1 MASKQG
7 NKQPL
12 SALEKKMMECSN
24 LFEQSRGSSFAKPRL
39 GGASGTT
46 KHSYA
51 PGFNMPRPP
60 QLGLAPHATPTTHLP
75 VWCQRGD
82 VPAVYRDLEQQ
93 LSGPSGINST
103 LVCSLLL
110 SSGLSRSALG
120 RIWDICSRTVP
131 GSLTQPELYAALAL
145 VALVQKG
152 YPPELELLFRL
163 PQPPIPMF
171 AHPVNNFCTAPSGS
185 LPPQAWPNRSSPS
198 PSPPVP
204 QQTPVTCCPTFQASG
219 SFLPSS
225 TANPL
230 PPAPASS
237 APTATYISSPAT
249 KPLSVVSSIPAAAFV
264 SSAPAMFAP
273 SLPATFVSSVPTT
286 YVSSVPATFVSSV
299 PPVMT
304 LASQP
309 VVTVASSTC
318 QVPVASPVTRPTAGA
333 PTSSVP
339 LTVSSHQSAT
349 FVSVTPGMH
358 KGSSALS
365 GVVGASGECGG
376 AVGNGGVFTGSM
388 PLLVNH
394 GCPLP
399 TEPVSKPST
408 QLTGSGDFDD
418 DFDDFKSAP
427 ERGQSQHL
435 PSLMDGKSRVPA
447 DQPPLIQSVLPN
459 DTGRTN
465 SLPDSPRLEP
475 PKITTA
481 VNAHNLQLSQQRN
494 NICESPKVP
503 KTFNFGLKINLNSL
517 ISSSPLDSQPAP
529 APASVS
535 APSSNSTSAPEQVS
549 AQDDDFADFQTAF
562 PEASK
567 PSVPSED
574 RYSVFKELCDDGPSF
589 WNVTDAPASNAKD
602 VNTST
607 DVTDSGFH
615 TTETWHNPLPDDDD
629 RQDEED
635 FGDFCHVQVVP
646 PPAPTTPEKRANMF
660 GDLLYNAGPFSS
672 QSHDT
677 ISLGDGLSV
686 NSLEFGA
693 RDSSLSSRHGSVL
706 SLDFRLGNS
715 DDDESASAR
724 TGCSDEARAATTAD
738 SQEEASPSATS
749 SDTTSDT
756 QPEGAVSVTEQPVL
770 LLDKY
775 SVIRGMNQDAP
786 VGEAACIDSWTR
798 CVESVCELITEAESV
813 FNREASSQVC
823 REALETAE
831 GASYIHNLAEVYK
844 VCQRIALSSRLT
856 GLQSESLDK
865 LCCEVR
871 ETWER
876 LASYLENSCL
886 FTVKAPPA
894 EDSKWLPSTEES
906 AKSCGVCLLHV
917 DNPDI
922 ASSKLSY
929 SGREY
934 HSPCANLWVNCVN
947 SLLPAVTPVQL
958 L

>member
-60 QLGLAPHATPTTHLP
+60 QLGLAPHAAPTTHLP

-110 SSGLSRSALG
+110 SSGLSRSTLG

-131 GSLTQPELYAALAL
+131 GSLTQPELYATLAM

-171 AHPVNNFCTAPSGS
+171 AHPVNNFCAAPSGP

-219 SFLPSS
+219 SFLPLS

-230 PPAPASS
+230 PLAPASS
-237 APTATYISSPAT
+237 APAATYISSPAA
-249 KPLSVVSSIPAAAFV
+249 KPLPAVSSIPAAAIV

-273 SLPATFVSSVPTT
+273 SLPATFVSSAPTT
-286 YVSSVPATFVSSV
+286 FASSVPATFVSSV

-309 VVTVASSTC
+309 VVTVASSKC
-318 QVPVASPVTRPTAGA
+318 QLPVASPLTRPTVGL
-333 PTSSVP
+333 PISSVP
-339 LTVSSHQSAT
+339 PIMSSHLSSTLA
-349 FVSVTPGMH
+349 SVTPGAP
-358 KGSSALS
+358 KGSSAPCS
-365 GVVGASGECGG
+365 VVGASGECS
-376 AVGNGGVFTGSM
+376 AAIGNGGVFAGSM
-388 PLLVNH
+388 PSLLNH

-427 ERGQSQHL
+427 ERSQSQHPPPL
-435 PSLMDGKSRVPA
+435 ADGKSIDPV
-447 DQPPLIQSVLPN
+447 DKPPLIHPVLPN
-459 DTGRTN
+459 NTGRAN

-481 VNAHNLQLSQQRN
+481 VNARNLQLSQQRN
-494 NICESPKVP
+494 NICESPKMP

-517 ISSSPLDSQPAP
+517 ISSSPLDSQPV
-529 APASVS
+529 PASV
-535 APSSNSTSAPEQVS
+535 ATPSTNSMSAPEQVLET
-549 AQDDDFADFQTAF
+549 DDDFADFQTAF
-562 PEASK
+562 PEVSK

-574 RYSVFKELCDDGPSF
+574 RYNVFKELCNDGISL
-589 WNVTDAPASNAKD
+589 WNVPAAPASNAKD

-615 TTETWHNPLPDDDD
+615 TTETWHNPLPDDGD
-629 RQDEED
+629 RADEED

-646 PPAPTTPEKRANMF
+646 PPAPPTPEKRANMF
-660 GDLLYNAGPFSS
+660 GDLLYNTGLFSS

-677 ISLGDGLSV
+677 NSLGDGLSV

-738 SQEEASPSATS
+738 SQGEASPSATS

-756 QPEGAVSVTEQPVL
+756 QPEGAVSVTEQPAL

-775 SVIRGMNQDAP
+775 SVIRGMNQDIP

-823 REALETAE
+823 REALDTAE

-844 VCQRIALSSRLT
+844 VCQRISLSSRLT

-871 ETWER
+871 ETWDR

-886 FTVKAPPA
+886 FTVKVPPA
-894 EDSKWLPSTEES
+894 ENSKWLPSDDES

>member
-39 GGASGTT
+39 GASGAT

-60 QLGLAPHATPTTHLP
+60 QLGLAPQAASTSYFPI
-75 VWCQRGD
+75 WCQRGD
-82 VPAVYRDLEQQ
+82 VPAVYRDLERQ
-93 LSGPSGINST
+93 LSGPGGINSS
-103 LVCSLLL
+103 LVCSLLM

-120 RIWDICSRTVP
+120 RIWDICSRNVP
-131 GSLTQPELYAALAL
+131 GSFTQPELYAALAL
-145 VALVQKG
+145 VALAQKG

-163 PQPPIPMF
+163 PQPPVPMF
-171 AHPVNNFCTAPSGS
+171 AQSVNNVCATSGGT
-185 LPPQAWPNRSSPS
+185 LPQAWPSQSSPS

-204 QQTPVTCCPTFQASG
+204 QQPPVTCCPTFQASG
-219 SFLPSS
+219 SLFPLS
-225 TANPL
+225 TASPL
-230 PPAPASS
+230 PPAPVSS
-237 APTATYISSPAT
+237 APTTTYMSSPAV
-249 KPLSVVSSIPAAAFV
+249 KPLPAAQSV
-264 SSAPAMFAP
+264 PA
-273 SLPATFVSSVPTT
+273 ATFMSSVPTT
-286 YVSSVPATFVSSV
+286 LVPSVPATFVSSVPATFVSSV
-299 PPVMT
+299 PPAKALASSTPVVT
-304 LASQP
+304 LAS
-309 VVTVASSTC
+309 STR
-318 QVPVASPVTRPTAGA
+318 PAPVTSAVPRLMGPPVSTVPPALSSH
-333 PTSSVP
+333 SSV
-339 LTVSSHQSAT
+339 TFGSAT
-349 FVSVTPGMH
+349 PPVPR
-358 KGSSALS
+358 GSSAACS
-365 GVVGASGECGG
+365 FVGASGECSG
-376 AVGNGGVFTGSM
+376 ALGNGGVFAGSV

-394 GCPLP
+394 GCLQP
-399 TEPVSKPST
+399 TEQVSRHST
-408 QLTGSGDFDD
+408 QPTGSGDFDD

-427 ERGQSQHL
+427 ERGHSQQL
-435 PSLMDGKSRVPA
+435 PPPLVDDMRRLSADEPSLI
-447 DQPPLIQSVLPN
+447 QPVLPN
-459 DTGRTN
+459 NAEKVN

-475 PKITTA
+475 PKVSTA
-481 VNAHNLQLSQQRN
+481 NLHNLQLSKQRN
-494 NICESPKVP
+494 NICESP
-503 KTFNFGLKINLNSL
+503 KTFNFGLKINLNALMASK
-517 ISSSPLDSQPAP
+517 PLDSHPAP
-529 APASVS
+529 ARPPVS
-535 APSSNSTSAPEQVS
+535 APSTNNKTVPEQVP
-549 AQDDDFADFQTAF
+549 ALDDDFADFQTAF
-562 PEASK
+562 PESSK

-574 RYSVFKELCDDGPSF
+574 RYSVFKELCDDGPSL
-589 WNVTDAPASNAKD
+589 WNVMDDPASNAKD
-602 VNTST
+602 TNTST
-607 DVTDSGFH
+607 DTTDFGCHS
-615 TTETWHNPLPDDDD
+615 TETWHNPLPDDDKE
-629 RQDEED
+629 DEED

-646 PPAPTTPEKRANMF
+646 PPAPTSPEKRAHML
-660 GDLLYNAGPFSS
+660 GDLLYNPGPFSS
-672 QSHDT
+672 QSNDT
-677 ISLGDGLSV
+677 ISLGDALSI

-715 DDDESASAR
+715 DDEESASAR
-724 TGCSDEARAATTAD
+724 TGCSDEARVAATAD
-738 SQEEASPSATS
+738 SQEEASPSANS

-756 QPEGAVSVTEQPVL
+756 QPEGTASMTEQPVL

-786 VGEAACIDSWTR
+786 VGEAACLDSWTR
-798 CVESVCELITEAESV
+798 CLESVRELISEAESV

-823 REALETAE
+823 REALDTAE
-831 GASYIHNLAEVYK
+831 GTAYMQNLAEIYK

-856 GLQSESLDK
+856 GLQCESLDK
-865 LCCEVR
+865 LCGEVQDI
-871 ETWER
+871 WER

-886 FTVKAPPA
+886 FTLKVPPA
-894 EDSKWLPSTEES
+894 EDSRWLPSAEES

>member
-39 GGASGTT
+39 GGAAGAT

-60 QLGLAPHATPTTHLP
+60 QLGLAPNATPTTHLP
-75 VWCQRGD
+75 IWCQRGD
-82 VPAVYRDLEQQ
+82 VPAIYRDLEQQ

-163 PQPPIPMF
+163 PQPPVPMF
-171 AHPVNNFCTAPSGS
+171 AQPVNNVCATPGGP

-204 QQTPVTCCPTFQASG
+204 QQPSVTCCPTFQASG

-230 PPAPASS
+230 PPASS
-237 APTATYISSPAT
+237 APTATYMSSPAA
-249 KPLSVVSSIPAAAFV
+249 KPLPVASSIPAAAFV

-273 SLPATFVSSVPTT
+273 SLPATFVSSAPATFM
-286 YVSSVPATFVSSV
+286 SSVPATFVSSV
-299 PPVMT
+299 APVTT
-304 LASQP
+304 LASSIP
-309 VVTVASSTC
+309 VMTVASSTC
-318 QVPVASPVTRPTAGA
+318 PVPVTSSVPRPTMGP

-339 LTVSSHQSAT
+339 PTVSSHLSAT
-349 FVSVTPGMH
+349 FVSVTPGVP
-358 KGSSALS
+358 KGSFAPCS
-365 GVVGASGECGG
+365 VVGASGECSG
-376 AVGNGGVFTGSM
+376 AMGNGGVFAGSM

-399 TEPVSKPST
+399 TEPVAKIST

-427 ERGQSQHL
+427 ERSQSQHL
-435 PSLMDGKSRVPA
+435 PPLVDNKSRVPA
-447 DQPPLIQSVLPN
+447 NQPPLIQSVLPN

-481 VNAHNLQLSQQRN
+481 VNAHNLHLSQQRN
-494 NICESPKVP
+494 NICESPKMP

-535 APSSNSTSAPEQVS
+535 APSTNSTSAPEQIS

-574 RYSVFKELCDDGPSF
+574 RYSVFKELCDDGPSL
-589 WNVTDAPASNAKD
+589 WNVTDVPASNAKD
-602 VNTST
+602 ANTST

-629 RQDEED
+629 KADEED

-660 GDLLYNAGPFSS
+660 GDLLYNTGPFSS
-672 QSHDT
+672 QSNDT

-724 TGCSDEARAATTAD
+724 TGCSDDARAAATAD

-756 QPEGAVSVTEQPVL
+756 QPEGAVSMTEQPVL

-844 VCQRIALSSRLT
+844 VCQRIALSSHLT

-871 ETWER
+871 DTWER

-886 FTVKAPPA
+886 FTVKVPPA
-894 EDSKWLPSTEES
+894 EDSKWLPSAEES